1 MKESSPKTHYIGSA
15 SALHRAG
22 AALFAAAVLTA
33 TQSPARTIAIVS
45 CDRETG
51 ATVLSISAAG
61 AGDGEKALIATWAP
75 SDIGSV
81 ATNAHKTALVGA
93 VGIADTS
100 ASFTIPSA
108 WLTKTGIVRFF
119 LMTGMPPYDSRLASL
134 TSDGKAYID
143 TGFVPTVDS
152 DIRVKAECG
161 NDVAP
166 FGVSKRA
173 YLFRNTD
180 TEWYCGFAGNT
191 TGSFTISPKSTAA
204 HEYWLNSTGAYIDG
218 ICRFAFDPTS
228 FSGSSST
235 TLTLFA
241 RKADSS
247 SSINK
252 QGSCTI

>member
-161 NDVAP
+161 NASALRRFQARLP
-166 FGVSKRA
+166 LSQHR
-173 YLFRNTD
+173 
-180 TEWYCGFAGNT
+180 
-191 TGSFTISPKSTAA
+191 
-204 HEYWLNSTGAYIDG
+204 HGALVLRLRWQHD
-218 ICRFAFDPTS
+218 RQF
-228 FSGSSST
+228 
-235 TLTLFA
+235 
-241 RKADSS
+241 
-247 SSINK
+247 
-252 QGSCTI
+252 